1 MNTQTKEPIKAV
13 VTWCA
18 EDIQTIKPDWSLEQC
33 QEFLESNV
41 RNIQDRLIEVGWE
54 VLDALVSWE

>member
-1 MNTQTKEPIKAV
+1 MNNQTQEPIKAV

-18 EDIQTIKPDWSLEQC
+18 EDIQTLKPEWSLEEC
-33 QEFLESNV
+33 QTFLEENV
-41 RNIQDRLIEVGWE
+41 RNIQDRLIETGWE